1 MLNNYQEYIR
11 MQKILDPNISIEMI
25 YSFMEDFTPRQL
37 EKLSEYASKLY
48 GDKRYKNKKTNG
60 KNTSSC

>member
-1 MLNNYQEYIR
+1 

-48 GDKRYKNKKTNG
+48 GDKRYKNKQNK
-60 KNTSSC
+60 KCVE